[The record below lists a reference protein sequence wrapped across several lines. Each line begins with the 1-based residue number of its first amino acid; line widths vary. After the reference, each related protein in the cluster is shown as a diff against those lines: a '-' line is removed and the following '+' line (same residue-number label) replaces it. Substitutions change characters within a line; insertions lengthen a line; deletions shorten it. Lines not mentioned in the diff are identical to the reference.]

1 MFPKIT
7 LIIHIHIDGTSVK
20 INKFDLCIAYV
31 KELGIP
37 RSSGLLAVWGSWL
50 NGYKST
56 LIQSQI
62 NSLICQILPLHA
74 PKCIFLSSRKSCTSF
89 PYEVKTLFY

>member
-37 RSSGLLAVWGSWL
+37 RSSGLLAVWGS
-50 NGYKST
+50 
-56 LIQSQI
+56 
-62 NSLICQILPLHA
+62 
-74 PKCIFLSSRKSCTSF
+74 
-89 PYEVKTLFY
+89 